1 MTNATTANL
10 MRAARWALA
19 APGAAL
25 AGWLT
30 WAALQAFARVSLWAM
45 HLESETVAGRAYVE
59 TLSGLLAGL
68 VFLYAGV
75 KLAPARRK
83 RVAYALGGLGLLGAG
98 FVLFPALARADYWA
112 AWNVACAVIGAAVVA
127 AAVGEDERETRAA
140 SQAAPS
146 SLEPAKADRQG
157 R

>member
-1 MTNATTANL
+1 MSRENII
-10 MRAARWALA
+10 RVVRWALC

-25 AGWLT
+25 AGWLA

-45 HLESETVAGRAYVE
+45 NLDSESVAGRAYVE

-75 KLAPARRK
+75 KIAPARRK
-83 RVAYALGGLGLLGAG
+83 RVAYALGGAGLLAAG

-112 AWNVACAVIGAAVVA
+112 AWNVACAIIGAAVVV
-127 AAVGEDERETRAA
+127 AAVGDDETEARATLDV
-140 SQAAPS
+140 AAPN
-146 SLEPAKADRQG
+146 SLESAKADRSG